1 MRLLLIM
8 ASYNPPS
15 EDLPIFDN
23 SVFVA
28 TNTTTLTRLEAN
40 KLYLRKTIEDTCTAL
55 ETFSAGLA
63 ASFINVSG
71 TITSATMLIY
81 SVLIC
86 PTVIVDEILTNIP
99 SNTCNVYNNQVSG
112 ILNIATNARTANL
125 NIATGQINNQLSIG
139 SNFNTQTNIYGG
151 LIAMLNAVSIT
162 GTLDVTSTTTTP
174 SIITNNITGATTT
187 DPLYISNG
195 VNQLGRIYIGGA
207 KSASSGGVYIGGSN
221 NPISVL
227 GSSLFVNGL
236 ESQNNIA
243 LSNSAYIVPPI
254 TPPTL
259 PINSL
264 GYYYNYPI
272 LQTTTSTTGYKYN
285 PATNTSGASNYF
297 NAGIYVANINS
308 IVRFGNSVTAG
319 TYVYYIGIA
328 SGTTAGTVTTST
340 VTDITPVSGSMRE
353 AYFGNIINIDF
364 SNSHTL
370 CFTLAV
376 DSYVNIFSNFTS
388 MSVTGG
394 TVSISLLG
402 CVRRIA

>member
-1 MRLLLIM
+1 M

-15 EDLPIFDN
+15 EDLPVFDN
-23 SVFVA
+23 SVFTI
-28 TNTTTLTRLEAN
+28 TNSETITRSEAN

-55 ETFSAGLA
+55 ETFSAGLV
-63 ASFINVSG
+63 ASFINVTS
-71 TITSATMLIY
+71 TISCASMLIY

-86 PTVIVDEILTNIP
+86 PSMIVDEILTNAPNVI
-99 SNTCNVYNNQVSG
+99 CNIYCNQISG
-112 ILNIATNARTANL
+112 ILNIATNARTANV

-151 LIAMLNAVSIT
+151 LIALLNSASIS

-187 DPLYISNG
+187 DALYISNG
-195 VNQLGRIYIGGA
+195 INQLGRIYIGGA
-207 KSASSGGVYIGGSN
+207 KSTSSGGIYMGGSN
-221 NPISVL
+221 CPIGVL
-227 GSSLFVNGL
+227 GSVSFLNGL
-236 ESQNNIA
+236 ESQNIIT
-243 LSNSAYIVPPI
+243 LTNSSYIVPPT

-285 PATNTSGASNYF
+285 PASNTSGASNYF

-308 IVRFGNSVTAG
+308 IIRFGNAVTAG
-319 TYVYYIGIA
+319 TYIYYIGIA
-328 SGTTAGTVTTST
+328 SGTTDGTVTTST

-353 AYFGNIINIDF
+353 AFFGNIINIDF

-370 CFTLAV
+370 CFTLTV
-376 DSYVNIFSNFTS
+376 DSYVNIFSNFTT

-394 TVSISLLG
+394 TVTISLLG

>member
-1 MRLLLIM
+1 M

-23 SVFVA
+23 SVFVS
-28 TNTTTLTRLEAN
+28 TNTTTLTRIEAN
-40 KLYLRKTIEDTCTAL
+40 KLYLRKTIDDTCTAL
-55 ETFSAGLA
+55 ETFSAGLVS
-63 ASFINVSG
+63 SFITVIS
-71 TITSATMLIY
+71 TITT
-81 SVLIC
+81 
-86 PTVIVDEILTNIP
+86 PTVIVDDIQTNA
-99 SNTCNVYNNQVSG
+99 SNNTCNIYNNQTSG
-112 ILNIATNARTANL
+112 ILNIATNARTANV
-125 NIATGQINNQLSIG
+125 NIATGQTNNQLSIG
-139 SNFNTQTNIYGG
+139 SNNNTQTNLYGG
-151 LIAMLNAVSIT
+151 LIALLNSASIS
-162 GTLDVTSTTTTP
+162 GTLDVTNTTTTP
-174 SIITNNITGATTT
+174 SIITNDITGSTTT

-195 VNQLGRIYIGGA
+195 INQLGRIYIGGS
-207 KSASSGGVYIGGSN
+207 KSASSGGVYIGGTSC
-221 NPISVL
+221 SL
-227 GSSLFVNGL
+227 GVYGTATFVVGL
-236 ESQNNIA
+236 ESQNNIT
-243 LSNSAYIVPPI
+243 LSNSAYIVPPT

-272 LQTTTSTTGYKYN
+272 LQTTASTTGYKYN
-285 PATNTSGASNYF
+285 PSTNTSGASNYF

-308 IVRFGNSVTAG
+308 IVRFGNAVTAG

-328 SGTTAGTVTTST
+328 SGTTAGTVTTGT

-370 CFTLAV
+370 CFTLTV
-376 DSYVNIFSNFTS
+376 DSYVNIFSNFST

-394 TVSISLLG
+394 TVTISLLG

>member
-1 MRLLLIM
+1 M

-23 SVFVA
+23 SVFVS
-28 TNTTTLTRLEAN
+28 TNTTTLTRIEAN
-40 KLYLRKTIEDTCTAL
+40 KLYLRKTIDDTCTAL
-55 ETFSAGLA
+55 ETFSAGLVS
-63 ASFINVSG
+63 SFITVIS
-71 TITSATMLIY
+71 TITT
-81 SVLIC
+81 
-86 PTVIVDEILTNIP
+86 PTVIVDDIQTNA
-99 SNTCNVYNNQVSG
+99 SNNTCNIYNNQTSG
-112 ILNIATNARTANL
+112 ILNIATNARTANV
-125 NIATGQINNQLSIG
+125 NIATGQTNNQLSIG
-139 SNFNTQTNIYGG
+139 SNNNTQTNLYGG
-151 LIAMLNAVSIT
+151 LIALLNSASIS
-162 GTLDVTSTTTTP
+162 GTLDVTNTTTTP
-174 SIITNNITGATTT
+174 SIITNDITGSTTT

-195 VNQLGRIYIGGA
+195 INQLGRIYIGGS
-207 KSASSGGVYIGGSN
+207 KSASSGGVYIGGTSC
-221 NPISVL
+221 SL
-227 GSSLFVNGL
+227 GVYGTATFVVGL
-236 ESQNNIA
+236 ESQNNIT
-243 LSNSAYIVPPI
+243 LSNSAYIVPPT

-285 PATNTSGASNYF
+285 PSTNTSGASNYF

-308 IVRFGNSVTAG
+308 IVRFGNAVTAG

-328 SGTTAGTVTTST
+328 SGTTAGTVTTGT
-340 VTDITPVSGSMRE
+340 VTEITPVSGSMRE

-370 CFTLAV
+370 CFTLTV
-376 DSYVNIFSNFTS
+376 NSYVNIFSNFST

-394 TVSISLLG
+394 TVTISLLG

>member
-1 MRLLLIM
+1 M

-23 SVFVA
+23 SVFVS
-28 TNTTTLTRLEAN
+28 TNTTTLTRAEAN
-40 KLYLRKTIEDTCTAL
+40 KLYLRKTIDDTCTAL
-55 ETFSAGLA
+55 ETFSAGLVS
-63 ASFINVSG
+63 SFITVIS
-71 TITSATMLIY
+71 TITT
-81 SVLIC
+81 
-86 PTVIVDEILTNIP
+86 PTVIVDDIQTNA
-99 SNTCNVYNNQVSG
+99 SNNTCNIYNNQTSG
-112 ILNIATNARTANL
+112 ILNIATNARTANV
-125 NIATGQINNQLSIG
+125 NIATGQTNNQLSIG
-139 SNFNTQTNIYGG
+139 SNNNTQTNLYGG
-151 LIAMLNAVSIT
+151 LIALLNSASIS
-162 GTLDVTSTTTTP
+162 GTLDVTNTTTTP
-174 SIITNNITGATTT
+174 SIITNDITGSTTT

-195 VNQLGRIYIGGA
+195 INQLGRIYIGGS
-207 KSASSGGVYIGGSN
+207 KSASSGGVYIGGTSC
-221 NPISVL
+221 SL
-227 GSSLFVNGL
+227 GVYGTATFVVGL
-236 ESQNNIA
+236 ESQNNIT
-243 LSNSAYIVPPI
+243 LSNSAYIVPPT

-285 PATNTSGASNYF
+285 PSTNTSGASNYF

-308 IVRFGNSVTAG
+308 IVRFGNAVTAG

-328 SGTTAGTVTTST
+328 SGTTAGTVTTGT

-370 CFTLAV
+370 CFTLTV
-376 DSYVNIFSNFTS
+376 DSYVNIFSNFST

-394 TVSISLLG
+394 TVTISLLG